1 MKKITVHAGSLLVT
15 LVLVAGFAFA
25 QPAQKVSV
33 PFKFTAGSSALPA
46 GTYYFTTQAS
56 ASRMEV
62 RDASQKV
69 VSLIPVITRLAK
81 TGGKSAAS
89 ASARLVF
96 DTVGEER
103 YLSEVWMAGADGF
116 LVRATSEKHEHAI
129 VPPEM

>member
-1 MKKITVHAGSLLVT
+1 MKKITLHAGSLLVT

-46 GTYYFTTQAS
+46 GTYFFATQAS

-81 TGGKSAAS
+81 SGKSAS
-89 ASARLVF
+89 SARLVF

-103 YLSEVWMAGADGF
+103 YLSEVWIAGADGF
-116 LVRATSEKHEHAI
+116 LVRATAEKHEHSL

>member
-1 MKKITVHAGSLLVT
+1 MKKITLHAGSLLVT

-33 PFKFTAGSSALPA
+33 PFKFMAGSSTLPA
-46 GTYYFTTQAS
+46 GTYYFATQAS
-56 ASRMEV
+56 ATRMEV

-69 VSLIPVITRLAK
+69 VSMIPVITRLAK
-81 TGGKSAAS
+81 SGKAANS
-89 ASARLVF
+89 TRLVF

-116 LVRATSEKHEHAI
+116 LVRATAEKHEHAL